1 MMRQQP
7 RSATRSPVK
16 RAAFVVTFNIAE
28 MMAMRSEDRNA
39 RQRQQTFA
47 NGATLTELEEHLAF
61 LRSLGAPGDAHPR
74 VGVNDDYEITW
85 LACVVERRTLDGSR
99 R

>member
-1 MMRQQP
+1 MKRQQP

-39 RQRQQTFA
+39 RQRQQTFPA
-47 NGATLTELEEHLAF
+47 
-61 LRSLGAPGDAHPR
+61 
-74 VGVNDDYEITW
+74 W
-85 LACVVERRTLDGSR
+85 
-99 R
+99 